1 MVEEGNLNRYG
12 LANGLTAL
20 AHDLDN
26 IDAQYEVEKMGAQ
39 VIEMSRTEWGKYVA
53 A

>member
-1 MVEEGNLNRYG
+1 MNRYG

-20 AHDLDN
+20 AHSMEN
-26 IDAQYEVEKMGAQ
+26 RDAQYEVEKMGAK
-39 VIEMSRTEWGKYVA
+39 VIEMSRTEWGSYVA